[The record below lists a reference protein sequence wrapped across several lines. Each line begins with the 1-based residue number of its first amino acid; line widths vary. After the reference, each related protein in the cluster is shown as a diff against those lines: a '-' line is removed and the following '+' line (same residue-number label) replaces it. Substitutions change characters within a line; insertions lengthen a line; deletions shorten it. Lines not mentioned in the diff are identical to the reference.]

1 MASFEKLIR
10 IIFYLWKKLTVGC
23 DFFFFLKGFQ
33 LMMSTPDNSS
43 LSSNQDIN
51 RFLV

>member
-23 DFFFFLKGFQ
+23 DFFFLKEFQ
-33 LMMSTPDNSS
+33 LMMSTPNNSS
-43 LSSNQDIN
+43 LLSNQDIN